1 MWNGARDVLN
11 GSNSEAVL
19 LAVGDAGGCCCT
31 CTIGFDTRVGLDC
44 LTV

>member
-1 MWNGARDVLN
+1 MCNGARDLN
-11 GSNSEAVL
+11 GSNSEAG
-19 LAVGDAGGCCCT
+19 AVGDAGGRCCT